1 MAVVAR
7 EMSTDGKMR
16 MKPVGAAN
24 EIQPSVVE
32 SDGWAARHHSK
43 PWHRG
48 WTAVSHQSQRMGSAE
63 RGITVELIS
72 NEGREAHRS
81 GERA

>member
-32 SDGWAARHHSK
+32 SDGWAARHPSK

-48 WTAVSHQSQRMGSAE
+48 WNAVTIR
-63 RGITVELIS
+63 
-72 NEGREAHRS
+72 RS
-81 GERA
+81 ERAARNRRDYC